1 METPFFDSNIFSY
14 GLLPVLIFLARVIDV
29 SLGTLRIIFVS
40 KGRKYIAPVL
50 GFFEVLIWIIA
61 VSRIM
66 QNIDNYIN
74 YVAYAAGFATGNFV
88 GMIIEERLALGIQ
101 MIRVFTGDKGSD
113 LVKSLNN
120 NGYGAT
126 SIEAHGAKEKISIIY
141 TIIQRN
147 EMDNV
152 LKIINSYN
160 PKAFYTIED
169 VKAVNEGIFH
179 PRKRKNVIPVSN
191 IFREWRKGK

>member
-1 METPFFDSNIFSY
+1 METPFFESGIFSY
-14 GLLPVLIFLARVIDV
+14 GILPLLIFLARVCDV

-40 KGRKYIAPVL
+40 KGKKNIAPFL

-66 QNIDNYIN
+66 QNLDNYIN
-74 YVAYAAGFATGNFV
+74 YIAYAAGFATGNFV
-88 GMIIEERLALGIQ
+88 GMIIEEHLAMGIQ
-101 MIRVFTGDKGSD
+101 MIRVFTQERGKD
-113 LVKSLNN
+113 LVQSLNS

-126 SIEAHGAKEKISIIY
+126 FVEAYGAKERVHLIY

-147 EMDNV
+147 ELENV
-152 LKIINSYN
+152 LSIIDSFN

-169 VKAVNEGIFH
+169 VKAVSEGIFL
-179 PRKRKNVIPVSN
+179 PRKRKNVIPFSN
-191 IFREWRKGK
+191 VLREWRKGK